1 MTYTEAVQYLYD
13 RLPMFQRVGAVAFKK
28 DLTNTRKLLA
38 VLGNPETQFKSIH
51 IAGTNGKG
59 SVSNMMAAGL
69 QANGYKTGLY
79 TSPHLVSFTER
90 IRINGEEMPEES
102 VVAFVLQMKEAIE
115 EIQPSFFE
123 VTVAMA
129 FHHFAQQAVDVAV
142 VEVGMG
148 GRLDSTN
155 VIQPLLS
162 VITNI
167 HWDHADHLGDT
178 LAKIAGE
185 KAGII
190 KAGAPVIIGRTQAE
204 TQPVFLAKALD
215 LGCPITF
222 ADQVW
227 QSERISGNLDHQVLA
242 ISPIGVA
249 EAETFALDLP
259 GLYQLENARTVW
271 EAFRQLPDLGLPLN
285 HGLIVGSLARVK
297 ALTGFKGRMTKLK
310 ENPLVVCDVGHNEDG
325 IRAVLAQ
332 LDTMQYDQLHFVWG
346 MVSDKDASKILNL
359 LPMDAKYYFVRPA
372 VPRGRD
378 AADLAAQAKEYGLLG
393 QVFSTVQ
400 SGLVAAKENSNP
412 SDLIFVGGSTFVV
425 AEVVE

>member
-1 MTYTEAVQYLYD
+1 
-13 RLPMFQRVGAVAFKK
+13 MFQRVGAVAFKK
-28 DLTNTRKLLA
+28 DLTNTRKLLE
-38 VLGNPETQFKSIH
+38 VLGNPERRFKSIH

-59 SVSNMMAAGL
+59 STSNMIAAGL

-90 IRINGEEMPEES
+90 IRINGEEIPEQG
-102 VVAFVLQMKEAIE
+102 VVDFVILMREAIE

-129 FHHFAQQAVDVAV
+129 FHHFAVHQVDVAV

-155 VIQPLLS
+155 VITPLLS

-178 LAKIAGE
+178 LEKIAGE

-190 KAGAPVIIGRTQAE
+190 KEGVPIIVGRTQPE
-204 TQPVFLAKALD
+204 TEPVFRDKAAAS
-215 LGCPITF
+215 GSSISF
-222 ADQVW
+222 ADKIW
-227 QSERISGNLDHQVLA
+227 QSNRISGNWDGQLILLEGRNESFPVQ
-242 ISPIGVA
+242 
-249 EAETFALDLP
+249 LDLP
-259 GLYQLENARTVW
+259 GLYQVENIRTVA
-271 EAFRQLPDLGLPLN
+271 EVFAHLKDVGLPVDQLKAYE
-285 HGLIVGSLARVK
+285 SLAKVK
-297 ALTGFKGRMTKLK
+297 ALTGFKGRMTKLQ

-332 LDTMQYDQLHFVWG
+332 LADIEFSQLHMVWG
-346 MVSDKDASKILNL
+346 MVSDKDASKILAL
-359 LPMDAKYYFVRPA
+359 LPKEAQYYFVRPD

-378 AADLAAQAKEYGLLG
+378 AADLAAQALEYGLKG
-393 QVFSTVQ
+393 EIFSTVRE
-400 SGLVAAKENSNP
+400 GLEAAKRNSNP
-412 SDLIFVGGSTFVV
+412 TDLIFVGGSTFVV
-425 AEVVE
+425 AEVVG